1 MPDKIF
7 VAMKVPR
14 QGDGQREQLARQLA
28 AWIAHVGY
36 EPFIAYQEIQ
46 RQDNPSPQVFMP
58 FVRQAMRTCRLA
70 IILYHPALRGGL
82 IEAGLAYAEG
92 IPIWVAHTTGEQVS
106 SSLLGC
112 AERVLA
118 YRRPVDLQEQLSEAL
133 RSLSPIETTSI
144 NRKEPSA

>member
-1 MPDKIF
+1 MPERIF

-14 QGDGQREQLARQLA
+14 QGDGERKQFALQLA
-28 AWIAHVGY
+28 ACVAHAGY

-46 RQDNPSPQVFMP
+46 RLGNPSPQAFMP

-70 IILYHPALRGGL
+70 IILYQPDLRGGL

-112 AERVLA
+112 AERVLV
-118 YRRPVDLQEQLSEAL
+118 YSGPVDLQEQLTRAL
-133 RSLSPIETTSI
+133 QSLSPIEITSV
-144 NRKEPSA
+144 NCKEPSA

>member
-1 MPDKIF
+1 MPEKIF

-14 QGDGQREQLARQLA
+14 QGDEERRLIAQMLAESITRS
-28 AWIAHVGY
+28 GR

-46 RQDNPSPQVFMP
+46 GLGSPPPQAFMP
-58 FVRQAMRTCRLA
+58 FVRQAMRACQLA
-70 IILYHPALRGGL
+70 IILYDPALRGGL

-112 AERVLA
+112 AERVLVYHDPA
-118 YRRPVDLQEQLSEAL
+118 DLQEQLTRAL
-133 RSLSPIETTSI
+133 RSLSPIEVISI
-144 NRKEPSA
+144 NRKEPSV

>member
-1 MPDKIF
+1 MPERIF

-14 QGDGQREQLARQLA
+14 QGDEERRLIAQMLAESINRS
-28 AWIAHVGY
+28 GR

-46 RQDNPSPQVFMP
+46 GLGNPSPRVFMP
-58 FVRQAMRTCRLA
+58 FVRQAMCACRLA
-70 IILYHPALRGGL
+70 IILYDPALRGGL

-112 AERVLA
+112 AERVLI
-118 YRRPVDLQEQLSEAL
+118 YRHPADLQEQLTQALQSLPTSETNL
-133 RSLSPIETTSI
+133 P
-144 NRKEPSA
+144 NREEPSA